1 MVTMKKLNH
10 KRARQWLKVGQAAF
24 VVLIVLF
31 IVLAIIYGGR
41 SSLAQTGPGAG
52 ATTFPEMISAMQT
65 GVAYLI
71 GLLGVVMTIVGGLV
85 YATSQGNPNQANLGR
100 DIIISAISGLALYGF
115 SSWLLG
121 SGGISHFFPTT

>member
-1 MVTMKKLNH
+1 MKKLNH
-10 KRARQWLKVGQAAF
+10 KRARQWLKVGQVAF
-24 VVLIVLF
+24 AVLIILF
-31 IVLAIIYGGR
+31 IALVIISGH
-41 SSLAQTGPGAG
+41 SSLAGTGPGAG
-52 ATTFPEMISAMQT
+52 PTTFPDMIVFIQE
-65 GVAYLI
+65 GVATLI

-121 SGGISHFFPTT
+121 SGGISHFFPAT

>member
-1 MVTMKKLNH
+1 MKKLDH
-10 KRARQWLKVGQAAF
+10 KKARRWLKFSQVAF
-24 VVLIVLF
+24 VVLIILF
-31 IVLAIIYGGR
+31 IVLAIIYGGHA
-41 SSLAQTGPGAG
+41 SLAGGPGVG
-52 ATTFPEMISAMQT
+52 KTTFPELVAAMQS
-65 GVAYLI
+65 GVAALI

-121 SGGISHFFPTT
+121 TGGISYFFPTK